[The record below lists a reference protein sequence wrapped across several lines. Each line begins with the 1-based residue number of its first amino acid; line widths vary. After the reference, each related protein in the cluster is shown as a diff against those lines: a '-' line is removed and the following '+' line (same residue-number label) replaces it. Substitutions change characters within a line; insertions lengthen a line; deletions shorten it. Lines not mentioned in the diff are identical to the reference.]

1 MDAPHHGSYNVPTM
15 KHDATFRLRMP
26 KGEITALKRVARD
39 RGQAASDYVRR
50 LIAEQVRR
58 DEAARKVRE
67 LLRAAPAGD
76 LTDEEAMRLADE
88 AKHASRR

>member
-1 MDAPHHGSYNVPTM
+1 M

-26 KGEITALKRVARD
+26 RGEIAALKRVARD
-39 RGQAASDYVRR
+39 RGQGASEYVRR
-50 LIAEQVRR
+50 LVSEQVRR

-76 LTDEEAMRLADE
+76 LSDEEALRLADE

>member
-1 MDAPHHGSYNVPTM
+1 MN
-15 KHDATFRLRMP
+15 HDATFRLRMP
-26 KGEITALKRVARD
+26 KEEIAALKRVARD

-58 DEAARKVRE
+58 DEAGRKVRA
-67 LLRAAPAGD
+67 LLKAAPAGD
-76 LTDEEAMRLADE
+76 LSDEEAMRLADE

>member
-1 MDAPHHGSYNVPTM
+1 M

-26 KGEITALKRVARD
+26 RAEIAALKRVARD

-50 LIAEQVRR
+50 LISEQVRR

-67 LLRAAPAGD
+67 LLKAAPAGD
-76 LTDEEAMRLADE
+76 LTDDEAMKLADE

>member
-1 MDAPHHGSYNVPTM
+1 MDSPIQGSYNVATM

-26 KGEITALKRVARD
+26 RGEIEALKRVARE

-76 LTDEEAMRLADE
+76 LSDREAMRLADE

>member
-1 MDAPHHGSYNVPTM
+1 M
-15 KHDATFRLRMP
+15 KHDTTFRLRLP
-26 KGEITALKRVARD
+26 RGELSALKRVARA

-58 DEAARKVRE
+58 DEAASKVRE
-67 LLRAAPAGD
+67 LLLAAPAGD
-76 LTDEEAMRLADE
+76 LSDEEAMRLADE

>member
-1 MDAPHHGSYNVPTM
+1 MESPSSGSYNVATM

-26 KGEITALKRVARD
+26 KGEIAALKRVARD

-50 LIAEQVRR
+50 LITEQVRR
-58 DEAARKVRE
+58 DEAARKVLE

-76 LTDEEAMRLADE
+76 LSDEEAMRLADE